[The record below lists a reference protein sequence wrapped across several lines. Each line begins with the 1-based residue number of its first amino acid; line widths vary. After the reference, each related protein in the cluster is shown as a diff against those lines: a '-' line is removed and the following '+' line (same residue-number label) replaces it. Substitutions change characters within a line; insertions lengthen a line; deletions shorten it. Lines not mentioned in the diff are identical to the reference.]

1 MIPQYRFRP
10 VVALILGLA
19 TMLPWAMALGEG
31 IAQVTVYPDR
41 AHVVREHTVELDA
54 GEGIVRIHPLP
65 ARLNPASLRVRA
77 EGSVAVR
84 LQHVETRTVHG
95 RDLAHPAERALT
107 EALRVAQDERRG
119 LSDGRQAE
127 TLKLG
132 FIERL
137 TENAGAVEPALSPE
151 QWHRAWGL
159 IGEGALVTLEQISRI
174 DIAVRDADAEIAR
187 IERELNALRTDR
199 RDSIEAGIHYHA
211 EASGTTMIT
220 LEYEVPGASWSPLY
234 EARLDTASSTLEWV
248 QRAEVRQNTG
258 EDWPDVALHLSTSRP
273 ALGGNLPELQSWFI
287 GIVPPHPAL
296 QRSEADALGMM
307 AAPAAVME
315 QAVLETTGFTSQ
327 YRVPGRVSLPADNR
341 QQRFLLA
348 TRSHSVDLSARAV
361 PALSTDAYLFAE
373 TVFEGATPML
383 SGPVNLIQDGQ
394 MAGQTRVGTV
404 PPGARLRLAFGVDD
418 RIEIRHELDR
428 DITGREGLLRRQQ
441 RLERGYR
448 VTLNNRHDR
457 ALNVTVLDRLPVPR
471 DERIKV
477 ELTTAS
483 TAPTERDVDGRLGV
497 LAWTA
502 ELEAGGEAEIRFGYV
517 VSWPE
522 DEETIQGLG
531 PMWR

>member
-1 MIPQYRFRP
+1 MSPRHRFRH

-19 TMLPWAMALGEG
+19 TMLPLATALGNG
-31 IAQVTVYPDR
+31 ITQVTVYPDR
-41 AHVVREHTVELDA
+41 AHVVREHTVELDE
-54 GEGIVRIHPLP
+54 GEGVVRIHPLP
-65 ARLNPASLRVRA
+65 ARLNAASLRVRA

-95 RDLAHPAERALT
+95 RDLAHPGERALT
-107 EALRVAQDERRG
+107 EALRAAQDARRG
-119 LSDGRQAE
+119 LSDGRQAH

-159 IGEGALVTLEQISRI
+159 IGEGALETLEQIARI
-174 DIAVRDADAEIAR
+174 DTALRDADDEIAR
-187 IERELNALRTDR
+187 IERELSALRTDR
-199 RDSIEAGIHYHA
+199 RDSIEAGIHYQA
-211 EASGTTMIT
+211 EAPGTARIT
-220 LEYEVPGASWSPLY
+220 LEYEVPGASWAPLY
-234 EARLDTASSTLEWV
+234 EARLDTAGSTLEWV

-258 EDWPDVALHLSTSRP
+258 EEWQDVALHLSTSRP
-273 ALGGNLPELQSWFI
+273 ALGGNLPDLQSWFI
-287 GIVPPHPAL
+287 DIAPPHRAL

-315 QAVLETTGFTSQ
+315 QAALETTGFTSQ

-348 TRSHSVDLSARAV
+348 TQSHTVDLSARAV

-383 SGPVNLIQDGQ
+383 PGTVNLFQDGQ

-404 PPGARLRLAFGVDD
+404 PPGALLRLAFGVDD

-428 DITGREGLLRRQQ
+428 DVTGREGLLRRQQ

-448 VTLNNRHDR
+448 ITLNNRHDR
-457 ALNVTVLDRLPVPR
+457 AFSVTVLDRLPVPR
-471 DERIKV
+471 DERIRV
-477 ELTTAS
+477 ELTAAS
-483 TAPTERDVDGRLGV
+483 TTPAERDVDGRLGV
-497 LAWTA
+497 LAWTT
-502 ELEAGGEAEIRFGYV
+502 ELDAGGEAEIRFGYV

-531 PMWR
+531 PLWR